1 MKIQQSPANF
11 KGQNIYLYD
20 LMEVLVTTFFIQQSS
35 VSLIISVE
43 NVLWG
48 YFMAKYN
55 FLEMGST
62 ESVVT
67 SNDIV

>member
-1 MKIQQSPANF
+1 
-11 KGQNIYLYD
+11 
-20 LMEVLVTTFFIQQSS
+20 MEVLVTTFFIQQSS

-48 YFMAKYN
+48 YLMAKYS

-62 ESVVT
+62 ESIVT
-67 SNDIV
+67 SYDIV